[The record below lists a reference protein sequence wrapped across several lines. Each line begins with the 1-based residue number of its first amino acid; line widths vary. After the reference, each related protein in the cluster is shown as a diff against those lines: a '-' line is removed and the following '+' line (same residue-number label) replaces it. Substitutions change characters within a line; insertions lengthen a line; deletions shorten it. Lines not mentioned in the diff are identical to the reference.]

1 MSQYVVGFGD
11 NVVDYYINHNVK
23 YPGGNAVN
31 FAVNARKSGVRSY
44 YVGSISSDIDG
55 DFLRQTIE
63 SEGVDISYCGT
74 SSGPTE
80 QAHVIIKSGDREF
93 VDGVRGKR
101 ETPALTKELVELL
114 KNSALVHTSCHS
126 RTEEKIKELK
136 VLGVKLSFDFSDVD
150 KYRTND
156 YLNLVCPFIY
166 MAQFSVAG
174 NDEVE
179 IHRLISTC
187 QSLKVPY
194 LLLTRGSKSPIFI
207 DNKKNKTYRG
217 FIRKIDS
224 PHDTMGAGDAYFAA
238 FASNFV
244 LDSEDRTD
252 EEHIINCFQKGSDI
266 AYQTL
271 MVDGSFGY
279 GRKIDPDLN

>member
-31 FAVNARKSGVRSY
+31 FAVNARKSGVKSY
-44 YVGSISSDIDG
+44 YVGSISSDTDG
-55 DFLRQTIE
+55 EFLRQSIVAE
-63 SEGVDISYCGT
+63 EVDISYCDNA
-74 SSGPTE
+74 SGPTE

-93 VDGVRGKR
+93 VDGVRGRR
-101 ETPALTKELVELL
+101 ETPTLTKVLVELL

-136 VLGVKLSFDFSDVD
+136 KLGVKLSFDFSDVE
-150 KYRTND
+150 KYRTDD
-156 YLNLVCPFIY
+156 YLNLVCPSIY

-179 IHRLISTC
+179 INRLVSIC
-187 QSLKVPY
+187 HSLKVPY
-194 LLLTRGSKSPIFI
+194 LLLTRGNKSPIFI
-207 DNKKNKTYRG
+207 DNKKNKTYQG

-238 FASNFV
+238 FASHFV
-244 LDSEDRTD
+244 LGSEDRTD
-252 EEHIINCFQKGSDI
+252 EEHIINSFQKGADI

-271 MVDGSFGY
+271 MVDGSFGH
-279 GRKIDPDLN
+279 GRKIVDQF

>member
-31 FAVNARKSGVRSY
+31 FAVNARKSGVKSY
-44 YVGSISSDIDG
+44 YVGSISSDTDG
-55 DFLRQTIE
+55 EFLRQSIVAE
-63 SEGVDISYCGT
+63 EVDISYCDNA
-74 SSGPTE
+74 SGPTE

-93 VDGVRGKR
+93 VDGVRGRR
-101 ETPALTKELVELL
+101 ETPTLTKELVELL

-136 VLGVKLSFDFSDVD
+136 KLGVKLSFDFSDVE
-150 KYRTND
+150 KYRTDD
-156 YLNLVCPFIY
+156 YLNLVCPSIY

-179 IHRLISTC
+179 INRLVSIC
-187 QSLKVPY
+187 HSLKVPY
-194 LLLTRGSKSPIFI
+194 LLLTRGNKSPIFI
-207 DNKKNKTYRG
+207 DNKKNKTYQG

-238 FASNFV
+238 FASHFV
-244 LDSEDRTD
+244 LGSEDRTD
-252 EEHIINCFQKGSDI
+252 EEHIINSFQNGADI

-271 MVDGSFGY
+271 MVDGSFGH
-279 GRKIDPDLN
+279 GRKIAD